1 MGNSV
6 QHKRRNPAN
15 CLGCMGQ
22 DNEGFDLNELQ
33 IGLDVDKARGRIT
46 QQSTAYLTENEKNF
60 FKAAS
65 GRNLGL
71 IRFYLSKGINI
82 NILDEDRTSPLH
94 IACRYGSIQVVEE
107 LINNNANLD
116 ITDMAGWTPLH
127 VAAFYQRAQ
136 VCQLLL
142 KSGADFRTRNRD
154 GNLAQD
160 LVRDKMTSE
169 IFKQSQDQLQ
179 HNSERQAKKYDPA
192 QRQYEEYFQLLK
204 LKRQKNN
211 ECSSFCEKVS
221 QSKMVS
227 PNSTPK
233 KSKLSEK
240 ENLGIQESLS
250 KSNISEQEQKEV
262 IDFNKELGSK
272 INRNLISPC
281 NSIPRFFDDMVSLG
295 QLVLWQNKSRERT
308 TFTDQV
314 KFIKHDYN
322 TENLAIDLFNHSYFM
337 GISYMISTQI
347 IRPTPQSIINWLFN
361 NIEQKNKIQISKLL
375 TNLNLQEQY
384 QILKL
389 FVDRVVINQNLINSL
404 HNLFNKLLI
413 QNDPYLLDI
422 LVKEFSRRYYE
433 LNFNSKSQSFPF
445 KSEDSLHMFCFAL
458 VILDIESTK
467 YDKDNAFKNF
477 FQNIQTINNGDN
489 FNSKFISEIIE
500 QLQSKPIVNLLDQS
514 IDELLSTKLSTYC
527 NPINLIK
534 QKQTHNVNW
543 KLYSI
548 GDAYLLTS
556 DGYLKIFEKS
566 NSQIQKQNNEILI
579 TGKQNKQLLYVIC
592 KDEQTFIFKQRNMK
606 FKLTNLNDTF

>member
-1 MGNSV
+1 MGNTV

-22 DNEGFDLNELQ
+22 ENEGFDLNELQ

-169 IFKQSQDQLQ
+169 IFKQSQDHLQ
-179 HNSERQAKKYDPA
+179 NYSERSIKKYDPA

-204 LKRQKNN
+204 LKRQKHN
-211 ECSSFCEKVS
+211 ECNSFCEKVS
-221 QSKMVS
+221 QSKMIS

-233 KSKLSEK
+233 KSRINEK
-240 ENLGIQESLS
+240 ENVGFQESMS
-250 KSNISEQEQKEV
+250 KSNISEQEV
-262 IDFNKELGSK
+262 IEFNKELGSK

-281 NSIPRFFDDMVSLG
+281 NSIPRFFDDMFSLN
-295 QLVLWQNKSRERT
+295 QLVLWQNVSRERVM
-308 TFTDQV
+308 FVDQV
-314 KFIKHDYN
+314 KFIKHDYH
-322 TENLAIDLFNHSYFM
+322 TEDLAIDLFNHSCFM
-337 GISYMISTQI
+337 GISYMIATQI
-347 IRPTPQSIINWLFN
+347 IRPTPQSIITWLFQ
-361 NIEQKNKIQISKLL
+361 NIEQKSKIQISKLL
-375 TNLNLQEQY
+375 TNLNFQEQSS
-384 QILKL
+384 ILKL
-389 FVDRVVINQNLINSL
+389 FVDKVTNHSNLINSL
-404 HNLFNKLLI
+404 YSLFNKLQV

-433 LNFNSKSQSFPF
+433 LNFNNKSSSFPF

-458 VILDIESTK
+458 VIFDIESTK
-467 YDKDNAFKNF
+467 YDKENAFKSF

-500 QLQSKPIVNLLDQS
+500 QLQSKSIVTLVDES
-514 IDELLSTKLSTYC
+514 IEELLSTKLSTYN

-543 KLYSI
+543 KLYQI
-548 GDAYLLTS
+548 GDAYLLIS

-566 NSQIQKQNNEILI
+566 NSLIQKINNELHI
-579 TGKQNKQLLYVIC
+579 TGKQNQQLLYVIC

-606 FKLTNLNDTF
+606 FKLTNLNDTI